1 VAPDKPGFLE
11 ELKRRH
17 VWRVAVAYAV
27 AGWLL
32 VQIAT
37 QVFPIFHMPDWT
49 AQIVVLLVVLGF
61 PLAVIFAWV
70 FEITPTASAA
80 PNPPI
85 RPPRD
90 RNSPIAKSGE
100 SSTP

>member
-11 ELKRRH
+11 ELKRRR

-27 AGWLL
+27 SGWLL

-37 QVFPIFHMPDWT
+37 QIFPIFHMPDWT

-61 PLAVIFAWV
+61 PVAVLAS
-70 FEITPTASAA
+70 PAA
-80 PNPPI
+80 GYI
-85 RPPRD
+85 
-90 RNSPIAKSGE
+90 SGIYVPVDGGRTR
-100 SSTP
+100 SL